1 MENEKNV
8 YFNIKSVLPYEKT
21 FNIIIGGRGVG
32 KTYSTKKFLIE
43 EFLKTGKTFIWVR
56 NSVDEVKLLTNNI
69 FFNFLSDLNL
79 NQKEIKVKKEKNK
92 MYINDKYAGQFLS
105 LSEFAKIK
113 GNAFKDFYLVI
124 DEFIEE
130 KNSRNLF
137 DREYAFKSI
146 LESVFRL
153 RKKYKVCLLAN
164 SINKNDRILNIFNIE
179 IENFGIYQNKQ
190 KDTLLF
196 YLENSKNFKVK
207 KALTP
212 LAKLE
217 EKGESVNVSNNYFLN
232 STNLI
237 KKDVTGLSKLFC
249 IYHKGYTLLFSANE
263 DFFYV
268 KFSNKDLQNE
278 TYSISMNDDFYI
290 LPTKLK
296 EKIKEIFKSKL
307 MFFEST
313 KVLSYFLDVIN

>member
-1 MENEKNV
+1 MENKNI

-32 KTYSTKKFLIE
+32 KTYSAKHFLIN
-43 EFLKTGKTFIWVR
+43 EFLKNGKTFVWIR
-56 NSVDEVKLLTNNI
+56 NTIEEVKLITNNV

-79 NQKEIKVKKEKNK
+79 NLKEIKIKKEKNK
-92 MYINDKYAGQFLS
+92 MYINDKYGGQFLS

-113 GNAFKDFYLVI
+113 GNSFNDYYLII

-130 KNSRNLF
+130 KNARNLF

-153 RKKYKVCLLAN
+153 RKDYKVFLLAN
-164 SINKNDRILNIFNIE
+164 SINKNDRILNIFDIE
-179 IENFGIYQNKQ
+179 IEDFGIYQNKQ
-190 KDTLLF
+190 KDTILF
-196 YLENSKNFKVK
+196 YLENSENFKLK

-217 EKGESVNVSNNYFLN
+217 EKGESKAVSNNYFLN

-237 KKDVTGLSKLFC
+237 KKDVKGLSKLFC
-249 IYHKGYTLLFSANE
+249 IYHKGYNLLFSANE

-268 KFSNKDLQNE
+268 KFSLQEIQNE
-278 TYSISMNDDFYI
+278 TYSTSMSDNFYI
-290 LPTKLK
+290 LPNKLK
-296 EKIKEIFKSKL
+296 EKIKEIFKNKL

-313 KVLSYFLDVIN
+313 KVLSYFLDLIN